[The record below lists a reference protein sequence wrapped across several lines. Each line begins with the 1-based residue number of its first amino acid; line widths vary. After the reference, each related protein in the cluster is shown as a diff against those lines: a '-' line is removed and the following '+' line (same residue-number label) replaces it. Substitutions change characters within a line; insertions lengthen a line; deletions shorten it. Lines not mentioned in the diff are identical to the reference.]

1 MSEVVVLNFSSKVID
16 PDWGCDYQEVIIS
29 LGCADVK
36 ICYVEVKNIDV
47 FAEQLTGWVLD
58 TSWMTGLDR
67 GIRRQY
73 DYTVKET
80 SKLLIDIF
88 RSAAGAGKVGEEFG
102 ELMVSIGSAR
112 GLEQIFNHAK
122 VPIAELWKPQAK
134 QNEGFDFH
142 TVCKNEFVNFGEA
155 KFSSSKNP
163 HGPAMEQVNRFINE
177 EKHLRD
183 RGHLL
188 NLVAANSIAHLD
200 DDRFGAVAAFSINS
214 QKPLAIFQNALETAL
229 EFVKGKSVKFLYLVG
244 VGES

>member
-1 MSEVVVLNFSSKVID
+1 MLSFSSKITD
-16 PDWGCDYQEVIIS
+16 ADWGCDYQEIIGA
-29 LGCADVK
+29 LGCAEVR
-36 ICYVEVKNIDV
+36 ICYVEVNNIDA

-58 TSWMTGLDR
+58 TSWMSDLDR
-67 GIRRQY
+67 GVRRQY

-80 SKLLIDIF
+80 SNILIEIF
-88 RSAAGAGKVGEEFG
+88 RSAVGGGKIGEEFG

-112 GLEQIFNHAK
+112 GLEQVFSHAK

-142 TVCKNEFVNFGEA
+142 TVCMEEFVNFGEA

-163 HGPAMEQVNRFINE
+163 HGPAIEQVSRFIGE
-177 EKHLRD
+177 QKHLRD

-214 QKPLAIFQNALETAL
+214 HKPLAIFQNALETAL
-229 EFVKGKSVKFLYLVG
+229 EFVQAKSVKVLYLVG
-244 VGES
+244 VGEG